1 MSLSSICFQCILVLY
16 CVLCEASGFGLLGEA
31 GSSTGEGNR
40 PVGFLGVGFLGREL
54 NDRALM
60 LQTSGCGLQKTCSVS
75 KNMSK
80 HVQSD

>member
-31 GSSTGEGNR
+31 GSSTREGNR
-40 PVGFLGVGFLGREL
+40 PVGFLGQEL
-54 NDRALM
+54 NDRALI
-60 LQTSGCGLQKTCSVS
+60 LQTSGCGLQKIYGVS